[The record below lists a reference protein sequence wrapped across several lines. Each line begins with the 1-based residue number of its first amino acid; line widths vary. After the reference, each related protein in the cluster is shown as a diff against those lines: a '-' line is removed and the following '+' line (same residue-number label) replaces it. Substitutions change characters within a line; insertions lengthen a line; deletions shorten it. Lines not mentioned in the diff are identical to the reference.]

1 MGNKIDC
8 TPEERQVSK
17 KEGEE
22 LAARYGLKHV
32 ETSAKENTN
41 IMELFSTLA
50 HQMKEKLKVG
60 DKEENK
66 NTLKLES
73 DIRGNAGEPNKK
85 CC

>member
-1 MGNKIDC
+1 MKQINQHSSEDISKIIVGNKIDC

-17 KEGEE
+17 KEGDE
-22 LAARYGLKHV
+22 LAAKYGLKHV

-50 HQMKEKLKVG
+50 QQMKEKLKVG

-66 NTLKLES
+66 NTLKL
-73 DIRGNAGEPNKK
+73 
-85 CC
+85 